1 MPWLISG
8 LPALIFRMLRYLIV
22 RLAYR
27 GGLAV
32 IDRSFW
38 LFAQVSAVIIVVVGG
53 ALFYFEGDESS
64 LRDVEDDPQ
73 TIESDESGDDSTVR
87 I

>member
-1 MPWLISG
+1 MN
-8 LPALIFRMLRYLIV
+8 
-22 RLAYR
+22 R

-53 ALFYFEGDESS
+53 ALFYFEGDE
-64 LRDVEDDPQ
+64 LPLGDVDDEPQ
-73 TIESDESGDDSTVR
+73 TIESDEPADDSTLR